1 MDEGEASKELDIA
14 LRQTDD
20 GDAQVLE
27 EKVQK
32 ILNNV
37 WKMGLTSE
45 DALYVIRYLVD
56 EQNVFVSAQTTVR
69 NFVIVYLH
77 FLAYC
82 VYCTENKSKNLL
94 VDNLACMLFKNEGGR
109 KEVFKQ
115 MKTFYKFTVEEQKM
129 HYESILLGIYVSVY
143 TGPGNKGVKIKKEK
157 LLQKSVI
164 TVVQNL
170 HTDYTHTKLRAGVWN
185 DENDFHY
192 SKLYYRH
199 KEVLKWSRWI
209 E

>member
-20 GDAQVLE
+20 GDQQLLE
-27 EKVQK
+27 EKVKK

-45 DALYVIRYLVD
+45 NAMYVIRYLVD
-56 EQNVFVSAQTTVR
+56 EQNSFVSSQTTVR

-115 MKTFYKFTVEEQKM
+115 MKTFYKFTIEEQKI
-129 HYESILLGIYVSVY
+129 HYESILLGIYVSVF
-143 TGPGNKGVKIKKEK
+143 TRPQNKGVFITKGQ
-157 LLQKSVI
+157 LLQKSVK
-164 TVVQNL
+164 TLVQNL
-170 HTDYTHTKLRAGVWN
+170 SSDYTHTKLRVGVWK
-185 DENDFHY
+185 DENDFHF

-209 E
+209 D